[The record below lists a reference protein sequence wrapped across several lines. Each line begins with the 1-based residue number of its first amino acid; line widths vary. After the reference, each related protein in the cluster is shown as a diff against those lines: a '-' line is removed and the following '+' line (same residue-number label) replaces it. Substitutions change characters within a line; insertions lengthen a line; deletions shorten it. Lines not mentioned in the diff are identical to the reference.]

1 MTQQQ
6 KENLLIRLRKQMEMV
21 PAERPLI
28 LAYIKEHNLENQN
41 GRKDPRQN

>member
-6 KENLLIRLRKQMEMV
+6 KENLLIRLRKQMQMV

-28 LAYIKEHNLENQN
+28 LEYIKKLNMENQN
-41 GRKDPRQN
+41 GRKDNRQN